1 MQLANGAPI
10 MDRSDGNLGMVSARR
25 RLLRGTFAVPAVAAL
40 HSGSALAASSS
51 LQCVQNQAASPIF
64 PPATNAPDMY
74 LRVQLFQ
81 LWSGAPGSSTP
92 QGWFL
97 SGHTVETARLG
108 EDRITNGLLARG
120 LWKQVHLRNGRAS
133 LDPRTLS
140 AAPGPQDRL
149 VLGPLWVALRV
160 MAVRD
165 RGRDRDWRIEIIG
178 IVDGTTVGTAVTG
191 SCWTSFAV

>member
-1 MQLANGAPI
+1 
-10 MDRSDGNLGMVSARR
+10 MVSARR
-25 RLLRGTFAVPAVAAL
+25 RLLRGTFAVPAVAVL

-64 PPATNAPDMY
+64 PPATNARDLY

-81 LWSGAPGSSTP
+81 LWSGVPGSSTSE
-92 QGWFL
+92 GWYL
-97 SGHTVETARLG
+97 SGNTVEAARFG
-108 EDRITNGLLARG
+108 ESRITNALLARG
-120 LWKQVHLRNGRAS
+120 LWKRVHLNYGLAS
-133 LDPRTLS
+133 LDAQTLYT
-140 AAPGPQDRL
+140 APAPSDRL

-160 MAVRD
+160 NPVRD
-165 RGRDRDWRIEIIG
+165 RGWRIEIIG